1 MKYRRLG
8 YSGLRVSEI
17 GLGGNNFGGR
27 SDTEQSIKVINSA
40 LDMGINFID
49 TAELYSQ
56 GKSEEIVGEAIKGK
70 RSDVIIATKF
80 GYKRTLTPAQQGGS
94 RDYIMKAVEASL
106 KRLNTDY
113 IDLYYIHWYDPFTP
127 ILETLRTMDTLVR
140 SGKVRYIACSNI
152 DAWQLDDAWWTSKAH
167 NLEPFIA
174 VQPKYH
180 MLDRSIEKELV
191 PCCEAH
197 GIGVIPWGPLASG
210 FLTGKYRRGQTIPED
225 MRLAKPFSI
234 YADIITSENFDKLEK
249 LEAFAKERGHTVGEL
264 AIAWLLSNPWLGSV
278 IAGAMSSK
286 QLAENVAAADWELT
300 AEDKVAIDALLA

>member
-17 GLGGNNFGGR
+17 GLGGNNFGER
-27 SDTEQSIKVINSA
+27 ADTKQSIEVINDA
-40 LDMGINFID
+40 LEMGINFID
-49 TAELYSQ
+49 TAELYSA
-56 GKSEEIVGEAIKGK
+56 GRSEELVGQAVKGK
-70 RSDVIIATKF
+70 RSQVIIATKF

-113 IDLYYIHWYDPFTP
+113 IDLYYIHWNDPVTP
-127 ILETLRTMDTLVR
+127 ILETLRTMDNLVR
-140 SGKVRYIACSNI
+140 AGKVRYIACSNF
-152 DAWQLDDAWWTSKAH
+152 DAWQLNDAWWTSKAH

-197 GIGVIPWGPLASG
+197 GIGVVPWGPLASG
-210 FLTGKYRRGQTIPED
+210 FLTGKYHRGQDIPAE

-234 YADIITSENFDKLEK
+234 YNDIITSENYDKLEK
-249 LEAFAKERGHTVGEL
+249 LESFAKERGHSVGEL
-264 AIAWLLSNPWLGSV
+264 AIAWLLFNPWLGSV
-278 IAGAMSSK
+278 IAGAMNFK
-286 QLAENVAAADWELT
+286 QLSANVAAADWKLT
-300 AEDKVAIDALLA
+300 AEDKAEIDKIL